1 MARYTPAP
9 SGPPTHLDLATGVR
23 QTLCKSL
30 PAGTAAY
37 SYSPRAGPHST
48 NISLRQPTVHSY
60 KSHPLPRHA
69 CKSQCPRGEICRIA
83 PYKPLPGAIYQT
95 LPAGTALSPCG
106 PAASSG
112 CRCLRPSV
120 ARGRPGWRGP
130 WTCVWSKQAGTT
142 TSPALI
148 AVPSTCRHTARSWNS
163 GQLHHLVV
171 VVGVCVCVCVSVYV
185 CAFTHMRISVHPQ
198 GRAFVC
204 RHEGKVQTQLRS
216 TCTQICLRKHM
227 IPLCWKPVVHSSKV
241 ECLQKPYSLVE
252 PVDGRFHNPMCHLTH
267 QPARTYKASARA
279 DGTTH

>member
-130 WTCVWSKQAGTT
+130 WTCVMSKQAATT
-142 TSPALI
+142 ISCLDCCAEH
-148 AVPSTCRHTARSWNS
+148 VPTHSQVLELRATAPPGGGCGCVR
-163 GQLHHLVV
+163 VRV
-171 VVGVCVCVCVSVYV
+171 CECVCVRVHAYAHIRASTRPSICVQ
-185 CAFTHMRISVHPQ
+185 A
-198 GRAFVC
+198 
-204 RHEGKVQTQLRS
+204 
-216 TCTQICLRKHM
+216 
-227 IPLCWKPVVHSSKV
+227 
-241 ECLQKPYSLVE
+241 
-252 PVDGRFHNPMCHLTH
+252 
-267 QPARTYKASARA
+267 
-279 DGTTH
+279 